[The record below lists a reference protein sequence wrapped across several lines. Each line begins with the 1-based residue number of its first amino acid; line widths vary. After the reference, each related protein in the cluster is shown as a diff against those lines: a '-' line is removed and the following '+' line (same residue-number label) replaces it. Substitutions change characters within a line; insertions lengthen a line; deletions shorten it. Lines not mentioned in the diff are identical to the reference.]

1 MRRLTS
7 CGSRGA
13 ETNPPVH
20 RRSVPFWIQYASRSV
35 FPRSLSS
42 AVHDCRVGTVRP
54 DLLVRSGA
62 RWALVHRRA
71 VWCRGHHRRRGGGAL
86 EPASPSCCAAQ
97 RTSRAFLMS
106 DHAPG
111 CGRFAPRPDPRNGL
125 QQLLSPLLRSFLAR
139 QTSCLQ
145 PSCAAGLTAAGRPS
159 RGFGSPSRPRWSRA

>member
-62 RWALVHRRA
+62 RWVRLCIAERFGAGDITVA
-71 VWCRGHHRRRGGGAL
+71 V
-86 EPASPSCCAAQ
+86 
-97 RTSRAFLMS
+97 
-106 DHAPG
+106 
-111 CGRFAPRPDPRNGL
+111 
-125 QQLLSPLLRSFLAR
+125 
-139 QTSCLQ
+139 
-145 PSCAAGLTAAGRPS
+145 AAGL
-159 RGFGSPSRPRWSRA
+159 WSRHLLHAVQPANIAGLFD